1 MDESTNE
8 RPERPAEKN
17 SVTNFSLGLVFA
29 VIGITLL
36 ITVDTP
42 WAGVPMAGVGVFY
55 IAMSFRDVRRERALP
70 GDAPDA

>member
-1 MDESTNE
+1 MDEPTNE
-8 RPERPAEKN
+8 RPEGPAEKS

-29 VIGITLL
+29 VIGITLF

-55 IAMSFRDVRRERALP
+55 IAKSVRDARRERALP
-70 GDAPDA
+70 GEAPDA

>member
-17 SVTNFSLGLVFA
+17 SVTSFSLGLVFA
-29 VIGITLL
+29 VIGITLF

-55 IAMSFRDVRRERALP
+55 IAKSFRDVRRERALP